1 MFTTVTGLN
10 SDSLYITMTG
20 RSVWALLNAYYA
32 VLRESAYRP
41 TQIIILSEAEH
52 AGQIP
57 VVKKGLAILS
67 DGYGIAP
74 HVDVEQ
80 VQTGDFIEAGR
91 KISARI
97 KAGKEKGSKV
107 AIDITPGRK
116 ALVAGALIPL
126 ANISVDH
133 VFYLQITSTD
143 DAAKPYMMIPLA
155 TQQLKDFC
163 VSSPQVK
170 P

>member
-1 MFTTVTGLN
+1 MTVSVLS

-20 RSVWALLNAYYA
+20 RSVWALLNTYYA
-32 VLRESAYRP
+32 VLRETKFRP
-41 TQIIILSEAEH
+41 TQIIILSETEH

-57 VVKKGLAILS
+57 VVKKGLTILS
-67 DGYGIAP
+67 EAYGIAP
-74 HVDVEQ
+74 LMDVEQ

-97 KAGKEKGSKV
+97 KAGRKQGSKV

-126 ANISVDH
+126 ANIAVDH
-133 VFYLQITSTD
+133 VFYLQITSTN

-155 TQQLKDFC
+155 SQQLKDFRATTPP
-163 VSSPQVK
+163 VVP
-170 P
+170 

>member
-1 MFTTVTGLN
+1 MTVSGLN
-10 SDSLYITMTG
+10 SDSIYITMTG

-32 VLRESAYRP
+32 VLRETPFRP
-41 TQIIILSEAEH
+41 TQIIIVSEAEH

-57 VVKKGLAILS
+57 LVKSGLTILS
-67 DGYGIAP
+67 EAYGIAP
-74 HVDVEQ
+74 QVDVEQ
-80 VQTGDFIEAGR
+80 IQTGDFMDAGK

-97 KAGKEKGSKV
+97 KSGKERGSRV

-116 ALVAGALIPL
+116 ALVAGALIPIASL
-126 ANISVDH
+126 SVDH

-143 DAAKPYMMIPLA
+143 DAAKPYMQIPLA
-155 TQQLKDFC
+155 FQQLKDFRATT
-163 VSSPQVK
+163 PQVV

>member
-1 MFTTVTGLN
+1 MTVSGLS
-10 SDSLYITMTG
+10 SDSIYITMTG
-20 RSVWALLNAYYA
+20 RSDWALLNTYYA
-32 VLRESAYRP
+32 VLRETKFRP
-41 TQIIILSEAEH
+41 TQIIILSETEH
-52 AGQIP
+52 AAQIP

-67 DGYGIAP
+67 EGFGIAP
-74 HVDVEQ
+74 QVDVEQ

-97 KAGKEKGSKV
+97 KDGRKQGSKV

-126 ANISVDH
+126 ANIAVDH
-133 VFYLQITSTD
+133 VFYLQITSTE

-155 TQQLKDFC
+155 SQQLRDFRAATPP
-163 VSSPQVK
+163 VVP
-170 P
+170 

>member
-1 MFTTVTGLN
+1 MTVSVLS
-10 SDSLYITMTG
+10 SDSIYITMTG
-20 RSVWALLNAYYA
+20 RSVWSLLNAYYA
-32 VLRESAYRP
+32 VLRETKFRP
-41 TQIIILSEAEH
+41 TQIIILSETEH

-67 DGYGIAP
+67 EAYGIAP
-74 HVDVEQ
+74 HVDMEQ

-97 KAGKEKGSKV
+97 TAGKKQGSKV

-126 ANISVDH
+126 ANIAVDH
-133 VFYLQITSTD
+133 VFYLQITSTE

-155 TQQLKDFC
+155 SQQLRDFRATT
-163 VSSPQVK
+163 PQVI

>member
-1 MFTTVTGLN
+1 MTVSGLS

-32 VLRESAYRP
+32 VLRETPFHP
-41 TQIIILSEAEH
+41 TQIIIISEAEH
-52 AGQIP
+52 IGQIP
-57 VVKKGLAILS
+57 LVKSGLAILS
-67 DGYGIAP
+67 DAYGIAP
-74 HVDVEQ
+74 TVDVEQ
-80 VQTGDFIEAGR
+80 IQTGDFIEAGR

-97 KAGKEKGSKV
+97 KAGKERGSKI

-116 ALVAGALIPL
+116 ALVAGALIPIASL
-126 ANISVDH
+126 SVDH

-143 DAAKPYMMIPLA
+143 GAAKPYMMIPLA
-155 TQQLKDFC
+155 SQQLKDFRATP
-163 VSSPQVK
+163 PQVG

>member
-1 MFTTVTGLN
+1 MTVSVLS

-32 VLRESAYRP
+32 VLRETKFRP

-67 DGYGIAP
+67 EGFGIAP
-74 HVDVEQ
+74 QVDVEQ

-97 KAGKEKGSKV
+97 KDGKKQGSKV

-126 ANISVDH
+126 ANIAVDH
-133 VFYLQITSTD
+133 VFYLQITSTE

-155 TQQLKDFC
+155 SQQLRDFRATTPP
-163 VSSPQVK
+163 VVP
-170 P
+170 

>member
-1 MFTTVTGLN
+1 MTVSGLS
-10 SDSLYITMTG
+10 SDSIYITMTG

-32 VLRESAYRP
+32 VLRETAFRP
-41 TQIIILSEAEH
+41 TQIIILSETEH

-57 VVKKGLAILS
+57 VVKKGLKILS

-74 HVDVEQ
+74 TVDVEQ
-80 VQTGDFIEAGR
+80 VQTGDFIEAG
-91 KISARI
+91 KTISARI
-97 KAGKEKGSKV
+97 KAGKERGSGV

-116 ALVAGALIPL
+116 ALVAGALIPIASL
-126 ANISVDH
+126 SVDH
-133 VFYLQITSTD
+133 VFYLQITTTD

-155 TQQLKDFC
+155 SQQLKDFRATT
-163 VSSPQVK
+163 PQVE

>member
-1 MFTTVTGLN
+1 MTVSVLS
-10 SDSLYITMTG
+10 SDSIYITMTG

-32 VLRESAYRP
+32 VLRETAFRP
-41 TQIIILSEAEH
+41 TQIIILSETEH

-57 VVKKGLAILS
+57 VVKNGLKILS

-74 HVDVEQ
+74 QVDVEQ
-80 VQTGDFIEAGR
+80 VQTGDFVDAGM

-97 KAGKEKGSKV
+97 KAGKEHGGKV

-116 ALVAGALIPL
+116 ALVAGALVPL
-126 ANISVDH
+126 ATISVDH

-143 DAAKPYMMIPLA
+143 DAAKPYMMIPLSS
-155 TQQLKDFC
+155 QQLKDFRA
-163 VSSPQVK
+163 SSPQVV

>member
-1 MFTTVTGLN
+1 MN
-10 SDSLYITMTG
+10 SDSIYITMTG
-20 RSVWALLNAYYA
+20 RSVWALLNTYYA
-32 VLRESAYRP
+32 VLRETKFRP
-41 TQIIILSEAEH
+41 TQIIILSETEH

-67 DGYGIAP
+67 EGFGIVP

-97 KAGKEKGSKV
+97 KAGRKQGSRV

-126 ANISVDH
+126 ANIAVDH

-143 DAAKPYMMIPLA
+143 NAAKPYMMIPLA
-155 TQQLKDFC
+155 SQQLRDFRATT
-163 VSSPQVK
+163 PQEV

>member
-1 MFTTVTGLN
+1 MVGRLS

-32 VLRESAYRP
+32 VLRETAFRP
-41 TQIIILSEAEH
+41 TQIIILSEIEH

-57 VVKKGLAILS
+57 TVKKGLKILS
-67 DGYGIAP
+67 EGYGIAP
-74 HVDVEQ
+74 KVDVEH
-80 VQTGDFIEAGR
+80 VQTGDFIEAGK
-91 KISARI
+91 KISTRI
-97 KAGKEKGSKV
+97 KAGKEQGSKV

-126 ANISVDH
+126 ANLSVDH
-133 VFYLQITSTD
+133 VFYLQITTTD

-155 TQQLKDFC
+155 SQQLRDFRATM
-163 VSSPQVK
+163 PQVK
-170 P
+170 L

>member
-1 MFTTVTGLN
+1 
-10 SDSLYITMTG
+10 MTG

-32 VLRESAYRP
+32 VLRETPYRP
-41 TQIIILSEAEH
+41 TEIIILSETEH
-52 AGQIP
+52 EGQIP
-57 VVKKGLAILS
+57 VVRKGLKILS
-67 DGYGIAP
+67 EGYAISP
-74 HVDVEQ
+74 KIDVEKIP
-80 VQTGDFIEAGR
+80 TGDFIEAGR

-97 KAGKEKGSKV
+97 RKVKQEGSKV

-126 ANISVDH
+126 ASISVDH

-143 DAAKPYMMIPLA
+143 DAAKPYMMIPLSS
-155 TQQLKDFC
+155 QQLRDFRAT
-163 VSSPQVK
+163 SPQVL

>member
-1 MFTTVTGLN
+1 MTVSGLS
-10 SDSLYITMTG
+10 SDSIYITMTG

-32 VLRESAYRP
+32 VLRETKFRP
-41 TQIIILSEAEH
+41 THIIILSETEH
-52 AGQIP
+52 VGQIP
-57 VVKKGLAILS
+57 VLKKGLTILS
-67 DGYGIAP
+67 DGYGLAP
-74 HVDVEQ
+74 QVDVEQ

-91 KISARI
+91 KISTRI
-97 KAGKEKGSKV
+97 KAGRQLGSKV

-126 ANISVDH
+126 ASISVDH

-155 TQQLKDFC
+155 SQQLRDFRATT
-163 VSSPQVK
+163 PQVV

>member
-1 MFTTVTGLN
+1 
-10 SDSLYITMTG
+10 MTG

-32 VLRESAYRP
+32 VLRETAFRP
-41 TQIIILSEAEH
+41 TQIIILSETEH

-57 VVKKGLAILS
+57 VVKNGLKILS
-67 DGYGIAP
+67 EGFGIAP
-74 HVDVEQ
+74 RVDVEQ
-80 VQTGDFIEAGR
+80 IPTGDFIDAGK

-97 KAGKEKGSKV
+97 KAGNEQGGRV

-126 ANISVDH
+126 ASLSVDH

-155 TQQLKDFC
+155 SQQLKDLC
-163 VSSPQVK
+163 ATSPQVV

>member
-1 MFTTVTGLN
+1 MTVSVLS
-10 SDSLYITMTG
+10 SDAVYITMTG

-32 VLRESAYRP
+32 VLRETKFRP
-41 TQIIILSEAEH
+41 TQIIILSETEH
-52 AGQIP
+52 AGQIT

-67 DGYGIAP
+67 EGFGIAP
-74 HVDVEQ
+74 QVYVEQ
-80 VQTGDFIEAGR
+80 IPTGDFVDAGR

-97 KAGKEKGSKV
+97 KAGRKQGSKV

-126 ANISVDH
+126 ASISVDH

-143 DAAKPYMMIPLA
+143 DAAKPYMMIPLLS
-155 TQQLKDFC
+155 QQLRDFRAPT
-163 VSSPQVK
+163 PQVV

>member
-1 MFTTVTGLN
+1 MRL
-10 SDSLYITMTG
+10 
-20 RSVWALLNAYYA
+20 
-32 VLRESAYRP
+32 VLF
-41 TQIIILSEAEH
+41 IILSETEH

-67 DGYGIAP
+67 EGFGIAP
-74 HVDVEQ
+74 QVDVEQ
-80 VQTGDFIEAGR
+80 ISTGDFIDAGR
-91 KISARI
+91 KISSRI
-97 KAGKEKGSKV
+97 RMVKEQGSKV

-126 ANISVDH
+126 ASIPVDH

-155 TQQLKDFC
+155 SQQLRDFRATT
-163 VSSPQVK
+163 PQVV

>member
-1 MFTTVTGLN
+1 MVSGLS
-10 SDSLYITMTG
+10 SDSIYITMTG

-32 VLRESAYRP
+32 VLRETKFRP
-41 TQIIILSEAEH
+41 TQIIILSETEH
-52 AGQIP
+52 VGQIP
-57 VVKKGLAILS
+57 VVKKGLTMLS
-67 DGYGIAP
+67 DGYGLTPQI
-74 HVDVEQ
+74 DVEQ

-97 KAGKEKGSKV
+97 KAGRKQGSKI

-116 ALVAGALIPL
+116 ALVAGALIPI
-126 ANISVDH
+126 ASINVDH

-155 TQQLKDFC
+155 SQQLRDFRATTPP
-163 VSSPQVK
+163 VIP
-170 P
+170 

>member
-1 MFTTVTGLN
+1 
-10 SDSLYITMTG
+10 MTG

-32 VLRESAYRP
+32 MLRETKFRP
-41 TQIIILSEAEH
+41 TQIIILSEIEH
-52 AGQIP
+52 AGQIQL
-57 VVKKGLAILS
+57 VKKGLTILS

-74 HVDVEQ
+74 NVDIEQ
-80 VQTGDFIEAGR
+80 IQTGDFIQAGK

-97 KAGKEKGSKV
+97 KAGKEQGSKV

-126 ANISVDH
+126 ANLSVDH
-133 VFYLQITSTD
+133 VFYLQITTTD
-143 DAAKPYMMIPLA
+143 DAAKPYMMIPL
-155 TQQLKDFC
+155 TSQQLRDFR
-163 VSSPQVK
+163 VTTPKVM